1 MVDFECLSDHL
12 MFIYCQAQLSSL
24 KPQLKLSFAIFP
36 LLLHPPGKVFKAQVK
51 TKLQPQL
58 AEISLTAK
66 LS

>member
-1 MVDFECLSDHL
+1 MSTFPYFHISI
-12 MFIYCQAQLSSL
+12 FPYCQAQLSSR